1 MPNLSTQ
8 KSKTWQSNSTERLM
22 ARSVRSKQI
31 LSYREFFSQR
41 TGCVHNH
48 LDHWVY
54 ISSILISSQHHQSIL
69 PTLTIW
75 TSSIQKNHPP
85 FMHAWKQNRPT
96 KKLYRWDH
104 HILRTKLREQILV
117 VRLPE
122 ILEFKES
129 ATSQL
134 LWLGRTKKQII
145 SYTFGKIQITQDYPT
160 KVVKQL
166 EDDHNSII
174 HTFSLEH
181 SNKVTNNRLHD
192 TPHESL
198 DREINFCLIVA

>member
-8 KSKTWQSNSTERLM
+8 KSKAWQSNSTERLM
-22 ARSVRSKQI
+22 A
-31 LSYREFFSQR
+31 REFFSQR

-104 HILRTKLREQILV
+104 HILRTTLREQILV

-129 ATSQL
+129 ATSQRL
-134 LWLGRTKKQII
+134 RLGRTKKQII

-198 DREINFCLIVA
+198 DRQINFCLIVA